1 MSRTRYR
8 IYDDRYPHFMTC
20 TVVGWLPVFT
30 RPEAVDIV
38 LDAWRFAQRERS
50 LQLFAYVILENHLHF
65 IAAAPSLS
73 SVIKNFKSYTAR
85 KIIDLLERRS
95 AGVLLKQLHFHK
107 EANKVDSEYQLWQE
121 GSQPKQ
127 IDSDEMM
134 WQKIEYTHDNPVKRG
149 YVSDPVHW
157 RYSSAA
163 NYARQK
169 GLIDVVT
176 DWQSSPAS
184 RLLVPLPRSQAPLG
198 NARLEAPLRGADHRP
213 IAVREAELPDL
224 RSQAELGNEDCRNE
238 GGT

>member
-8 IYDDRYPHFMTC
+8 VYDDRYPHFMTC

-65 IAAAPSLS
+65 VASAPDLRT
-73 SVIKNFKSYTAR
+73 VVKNFKSYMAR
-85 KIIDLLERRS
+85 RVIDLLERRS
-95 AGVLLKQLHFHK
+95 AGVLLRQLRFHK
-107 EANKVDSEYQLWQE
+107 EANKVDSEFQLWQE
-121 GSQPKQ
+121 GSHPKQ

-134 WQKIEYTHDNPVKRG
+134 WQKIEYAHDNPVKRG
-149 YVSDPVHW
+149 YVRDPLHW

-163 NYARQK
+163 NYARQP

-176 DWQSSPAS
+176 DWQAPPVS
-184 RLLVPLPRSQAPLG
+184 RFQAPLG
-198 NARLEAPLRGADHRP
+198 NERFEAPLRVPDQAL
-213 IAVREAELPDL
+213 IAAREAELPDL
-224 RSQAELGNEDCRNE
+224 RSQAELGNEE
-238 GGT
+238 EV